1 MQKLGVNEIRE
12 KFLSF
17 FESKDHLRLQ
27 SFSVVPHNDNSLLLI
42 NSGMAPMKAYFT
54 GQETPP
60 RKRVT
65 TCQKCIRTGDIE
77 NVGKTARHGTFFEML
92 GDFSFGDYF
101 KNEIIPWSWEF
112 VTKVLE
118 IPEDKLHVT
127 VYLDDDESYDIWH
140 NVVGLPEDRITR
152 LGKED
157 NFWEHGLGPCGPC
170 TEIYYD
176 RGEEY
181 GCDSPTCGVGCDCD
195 RYMEFWNLV
204 LTQFDK
210 NEDGTYTPLAQKNV
224 DTGMGLE
231 RMATIMQGV
240 DSIFDVDTVQNIIK
254 KVCEIANVEYG
265 KSKKTD
271 VSIRV
276 ITDHIRS
283 VTVMTADG
291 VLPSNEG
298 RGYVL
303 RRLLRRAARHG
314 KLLGIKG
321 EFLAELSKTVI
332 ANSGDA
338 YPELIDKKDYI
349 LKILTIEENSF
360 YKTIDKGMELLKADI
375 AEMKKEGQT
384 VMSGEKSFRLYD
396 TYGFPID
403 LTKEILEEEGFGL
416 DENAFAE
423 EMKQQKQRARAARGE
438 STFMGADENIYNQL
452 DVNMETIFA
461 GYDIK
466 EVADA
471 NIIALVTNDAVAQN
485 ACVGDDVSVFLDKT
499 PFYAESGGQVGDHGS
514 IQTQTGIVEITD
526 CIKVVGGKI
535 AHIGVVKEGSIIVGD
550 TACAKIDMALRMAT
564 SRNHSATHLLQ
575 KALRTVLGTHVEQAG
590 SYVSA
595 ERLRFDFTHF
605 TALTEQELKEVENI
619 VNQKIF
625 ESLEI
630 NTCQKSIEDA
640 RQMGAMALFGEK
652 YGDVVRVV
660 TMGDFSIELCGG
672 AHLTNTAQVG
682 TFKIISENGIA
693 AGVRRIEA
701 LTGTEALKY
710 YQSQE
715 EQIKQICKVVKANA
729 ENVVYRVEQIVSEQK
744 ESAKEI
750 EKLKSK
756 LAGGVVEEILSQK
769 QQINDIAVI
778 CANIKDADANTL
790 KTMGDQLKIKLGS
803 GVVILASGKGDKV
816 NLIAMATD
824 DVIKKGIH
832 AGNIVKAAAVCCGGG
847 GGGRPNMAQAGGKD
861 ASKIEQALQK
871 AKEVIQ
877 QQ

>member
-1 MQKLGVNEIRE
+1 
-12 KFLSF
+12 
-17 FESKDHLRLQ
+17 
-27 SFSVVPHNDNSLLLI
+27 
-42 NSGMAPMKAYFT
+42 
-54 GQETPP
+54 
-60 RKRVT
+60 
-65 TCQKCIRTGDIE
+65 
-77 NVGKTARHGTFFEML
+77 
-92 GDFSFGDYF
+92 
-101 KNEIIPWSWEF
+101 
-112 VTKVLE
+112 
-118 IPEDKLHVT
+118 
-127 VYLDDDESYDIWH
+127 
-140 NVVGLPEDRITR
+140 
-152 LGKED
+152 
-157 NFWEHGLGPCGPC
+157 
-170 TEIYYD
+170 
-176 RGEEY
+176 
-181 GCDSPTCGVGCDCD
+181 
-195 RYMEFWNLV
+195 
-204 LTQFDK
+204 
-210 NEDGTYTPLAQKNV
+210 
-224 DTGMGLE
+224 
-231 RMATIMQGV
+231 
-240 DSIFDVDTVQNIIK
+240 
-254 KVCEIANVEYG
+254 
-265 KSKKTD
+265 
-271 VSIRV
+271 
-276 ITDHIRS
+276 
-283 VTVMTADG
+283 
-291 VLPSNEG
+291 
-298 RGYVL
+298 
-303 RRLLRRAARHG
+303 
-314 KLLGIKG
+314 
-321 EFLAELSKTVI
+321 
-332 ANSGDA
+332 
-338 YPELIDKKDYI
+338 
-349 LKILTIEENSF
+349 
-360 YKTIDKGMELLKADI
+360 
-375 AEMKKEGQT
+375 
-384 VMSGEKSFRLYD
+384 
-396 TYGFPID
+396 
-403 LTKEILEEEGFGL
+403 
-416 DENAFAE
+416 
-423 EMKQQKQRARAARGE
+423 
-438 STFMGADENIYNQL
+438 
-452 DVNMETIFA
+452 
-461 GYDIK
+461 
-466 EVADA
+466 
-471 NIIALVTNDAVAQN
+471 
-485 ACVGDDVSVFLDKT
+485 
-499 PFYAESGGQVGDHGS
+499 
-514 IQTQTGIVEITD
+514 
-526 CIKVVGGKI
+526 
-535 AHIGVVKEGSIIVGD
+535 
-550 TACAKIDMALRMAT
+550 MALRMAT